1 MAGLIKPWV
10 PLIGDR
16 VKIQSVPI
24 HDEVDASRRHRGRL
38 GTVLEYQP
46 SGERAL
52 EQYAVLPDGDR
63 VTVYFPAT
71 ELDPFTE

>member
-1 MAGLIKPWV
+1 MAALSKPWV

-16 VKIQSVPI
+16 VKIRALASQAEP
-24 HDEVDASRRHRGRL
+24 DASRRHRGRV

-46 SGERAL
+46 SGERDL

-71 ELDPFTE
+71 ELDPLTE